1 MAEKLTI
8 RRGTQSADLSRARW
22 EPASVATRLTF
33 PVAKT
38 RQQFVSAVATNARD
52 SEPGGG
58 FLDLEKALHFLR
70 TAPHMRADRSSEIKK
85 RMLEMVQ
92 IAEKLEVENPSLGPT
107 DLSVNLDKYLYGF
120 D

>member
-1 MAEKLTI
+1 
-8 RRGTQSADLSRARW
+8 
-22 EPASVATRLTF
+22 
-33 PVAKT
+33 
-38 RQQFVSAVATNARD
+38 
-52 SEPGGG
+52 
-58 FLDLEKALHFLR
+58 
-70 TAPHMRADRSSEIKK
+70 MRADRSSEIKK

>member
-1 MAEKLTI
+1 MAETLTV
-8 RRGTQSADLSRARW
+8 RRGTQSADLRESA
-22 EPASVATRLTF
+22 PVPTRLTF
-33 PVAKT
+33 PAAQIQ
-38 RQQFVSAVATNARD
+38 QQFISAGATNTRD
-52 SEPGGG
+52 PEPGGG
-58 FLDLEKALHFLR
+58 FVDLEKALHFLR